1 MKPLKMVDSRGW
13 LYPEGRLGAKQV
25 ATKIGEYEVAYKLHI
40 TLSEATY
47 ERDRDY
53 VASFLYNNG
62 FKFKCHYLKDMEPDE
77 EDRAFTIYPEKESDL
92 IDIVAGI
99 INLQKKHN
107 LTAGKPSGDGIVVPG
122 TSGLVTYHVERINEK
137 LLRDMDSAGAFS
149 DFTKRRLYFGGVMSE
164 VKVKSW
170 LKDDGGYIGKVL
182 PKSLR
187 VDAMK
192 FLFGKGPLDF
202 LWDKD
207 INTETADPKD
217 PPMTPPVAV
226 TTKTGDEE
234 HVSAFIKRARTPQPP
249 SPYGAVGQRIQI
261 GRRRNLN

>member
-1 MKPLKMVDSRGW
+1 MKPLKMVDGARW

-25 ATKIGEYEVAYKLHI
+25 ATKIDDYKVAYKLHI
-40 TLSEATY
+40 TLSDATY

-62 FKFKCHYLKDMEPDE
+62 FKFKCHYLRNMEPYE

-92 IDIVAGI
+92 VDIVAGI
-99 INLQKKHN
+99 IKLQQKHN
-107 LTAGKPSGDGIVVPG
+107 LTAGRPSGDGIVVPG

-149 DFTKRRLYFGGVMSE
+149 DFTKRRLYFGDKIKERTVE
-164 VKVKSW
+164 QW
-170 LKDDGGYIGKVL
+170 LNEDGGYLGEVL

-192 FLFGKGPLDF
+192 FLFGRGPLDF
-202 LWDKD
+202 LWSED
-207 INTETADPKD
+207 INTEIPPED
-217 PPMTPPVAV
+217 PPVAPPSAV
-226 TTKTGDEE
+226 TTKEAEATEERSIYTAFARGWPPASSEPEEVDDLIQVGDW
-234 HVSAFIKRARTPQPP
+234 
-249 SPYGAVGQRIQI
+249 
-261 GRRRNLN
+261 